1 MLLPVDQLD
10 GVAGYKNRPMLR
22 ACVLLLTVA
31 LAAAFDSSELRMLE
45 DEFLHRKHS
54 KGLLNYG
61 ADAVEKRSAASSQSL
76 PRDSFDE
83 SGSPLMGFG
92 KRDPGAPL
100 IRFGRAPEAQPLIR
114 FGKRTPEGA
123 PLIRFGRDAEAS
135 PLIRFGKRSAP
146 LIRFGRSAAP
156 LVRFGRSPEA
166 APLLRFGRSPEAS
179 PLIRFGKK

>member
-45 DEFLHRKHS
+45 DE
-54 KGLLNYG
+54 Y
-61 ADAVEKRSAASSQSL
+61 AVEKRSAASSQSL